1 MVKAYLTHTVGTKV
15 RRRKIRHIDGFNRSL
30 AIAACEMC
38 SQWLHKIKV
47 LRVGG
52 CRGVLFEP
60 IPLVITLIDHI
71 DKLVS
76 PILDA
81 STLGVKRWRGIGD
94 PTSPV
99 SLREMI
105 DMDHVV
111 LSFRL
116 SRASRCFGSMKRT
129 ITTLLAAEVLVTGV
143 QADKSRLQ

>member
-1 MVKAYLTHTVGTKV
+1 MVVVPRDNKIAGRSRYRTKDRAARNRLT
-15 RRRKIRHIDGFNRSL
+15 IRPLFPEQMGYVSKNVFAMTTQNQGPPGR
-30 AIAACEMC
+30 
-38 SQWLHKIKV
+38 WLPR
-47 LRVGG
+47 L
-52 CRGVLFEP
+52 LFEP

-81 STLGVKRWRGIGD
+81 STLGVKRCCGIDD

-99 SLREMI
+99 SLREKI

-116 SRASRCFGSMKRT
+116 SRAR
-129 ITTLLAAEVLVTGV
+129 E
-143 QADKSRLQ
+143 

>member
-1 MVKAYLTHTVGTKV
+1 M
-15 RRRKIRHIDGFNRSL
+15 
-30 AIAACEMC
+30 
-38 SQWLHKIKV
+38 LHKIKV

-81 STLGVKRWRGIGD
+81 STLGVKRYRGIDD

-99 SLREMI
+99 GLREKI
-105 DMDHVV
+105 DMDYVV

-116 SRASRCFGSMKRT
+116 SR
-129 ITTLLAAEVLVTGV
+129 
-143 QADKSRLQ
+143 